1 MQELSSEHMHKVNDL
16 NDRIRKLV
24 QQITRLEKDKKHLED
39 KVNEMNHTLDAKDDQ
54 IDLQKGEIHHLNED
68 LEQL

>member
-39 KVNEMNHTLDAKDDQ
+39 KVNEMNHTLDAKDD
-54 IDLQKGEIHHLNED
+54 
-68 LEQL
+68 